1 MKAVLHIC
9 VVMDKDVVIYKDDT
23 LVCKGK
29 MLNIVTMTSFLHIV
43 TFYNRI

>member
-1 MKAVLHIC
+1 MKIFNITF
-9 VVMDKDVVIYKDDT
+9 KQPVIYKDDT

-43 TFYNRI
+43 VTFYNRI